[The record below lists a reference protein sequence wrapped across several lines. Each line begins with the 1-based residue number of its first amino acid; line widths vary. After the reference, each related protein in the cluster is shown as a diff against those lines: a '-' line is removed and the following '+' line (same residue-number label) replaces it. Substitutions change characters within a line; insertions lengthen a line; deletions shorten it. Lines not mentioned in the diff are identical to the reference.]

1 MKIINKVLHLQAFL
15 DVYSGKTKKWRRVFK
30 TANVLQIV
38 GEFIMRKI
46 AFILMIFAVFTLLLP
61 AAAKAEG
68 QAIGVLLEIEGAAHI
83 TRADGS
89 VKQAV
94 VDDEVFL
101 DDVIK
106 TGADGRAFL
115 FLMDGTEWTLS
126 ENAVFQ
132 VNHYAFHPEDP
143 EKNKARYS
151 VVSGAFRYVSGM
163 IAKTQEPD
171 IAIDT
176 SVGSIGIR
184 GTDITA
190 AVDTDGG
197 YDIYVDEGKIEVAN
211 NGGKMFLTPGQG
223 TFVKNKG
230 IAPWH
235 PKKWQPER
243 LQRLRQAVHLKRGE
257 AIRAR
262 AQNLREKRK
271 EKLKDHLQK
280 RQDMSPQQREQF
292 KEKWQER
299 LQERRDAPQGER
311 KGNLQE
317 KLQQRRENSGQN
329 IRQEKLQE
337 KIRNRRGGGDGKAIR
352 KWRTNP

>member
-1 MKIINKVLHLQAFL
+1 
-15 DVYSGKTKKWRRVFK
+15 
-30 TANVLQIV
+30 
-38 GEFIMRKI
+38 MRQI
-46 AFILMIFAVFTLLLP
+46 AFILMIFAVFTLFFP
-61 AAAKAEG
+61 VAAKAEG
-68 QAIGVLLEIEGAAHI
+68 EAIGVLLEVEGAATI
-83 TRADGS
+83 TRSDGS

-101 DDVIK
+101 NDVIK

-132 VNHYAFHPEDP
+132 VHHYAFHPEDP
-143 EKNKARYS
+143 DRNKARYS

-163 IAKTQEPD
+163 IAKNQEPD
-171 IAIDT
+171 IAIET

-190 AVDTDGG
+190 AADGDGG

-211 NGGKMFLTPGQG
+211 DAGKMFLTPGQG
-223 TFVKNKG
+223 TFVKNKR

-235 PKKWQPER
+235 PEKWQPGR
-243 LQRLRQAVHLKRGE
+243 LQRMRQAVHLKRGE

-271 EKLKDHLQK
+271 EKLKDYLQK
-280 RQDMSPQQREQF
+280 RQDIAPQQREQF
-292 KEKWQER
+292 KEKLQER
-299 LQERRDAPQGER
+299 LQERREMTPGEK
-311 KGNLQE
+311 KGQLQE
-317 KLQQRRENSGQN
+317 RLQQRRETSGKEISREQ
-329 IRQEKLQE
+329 RQQ
-337 KIRNRRGGGDGKAIR
+337 KIRERWDKGGTGNGGKAIR
-352 KWRTNP
+352 RWRGNQ

>member
-1 MKIINKVLHLQAFL
+1 
-15 DVYSGKTKKWRRVFK
+15 
-30 TANVLQIV
+30 
-38 GEFIMRKI
+38 MRQI
-46 AFILMIFAVFTLLLP
+46 AFILMIFAVFTLFLP

-68 QAIGVLLEIEGAAHI
+68 GAIGVLLEVEGTATI
-83 TRADGS
+83 TRTNGS
-89 VKQAV
+89 VKQAA

-143 EKNKARYS
+143 DKNKARYS

-163 IAKTQEPD
+163 IAKNQEPD

-190 AVDTDGG
+190 AADGDGG

-211 NGGKMFLTPGQG
+211 DAGKMFLTPGQG
-223 TFVKNKG
+223 TFIKNKR

-235 PKKWQPER
+235 PQKWQPER
-243 LQRLRQAVHLKRGE
+243 LQRMRQAVHLKRGE

-271 EKLKDHLQK
+271 EKLKDYLQK
-280 RQDMSPQQREQF
+280 RQEMTPQQREQF
-292 KEKWQER
+292 KEKLQEKMQQR
-299 LQERRDAPQGER
+299 RDMTPGEKKGQLQER
-311 KGNLQE
+311 
-317 KLQQRRENSGQN
+317 LQQRRENTGQH
-329 IRQEKLQE
+329 IRREELQD
-337 KIRNRRGGGDGKAIR
+337 KIRNRRTGGGDGKAIR
-352 KWRTNP
+352 KWRGNP